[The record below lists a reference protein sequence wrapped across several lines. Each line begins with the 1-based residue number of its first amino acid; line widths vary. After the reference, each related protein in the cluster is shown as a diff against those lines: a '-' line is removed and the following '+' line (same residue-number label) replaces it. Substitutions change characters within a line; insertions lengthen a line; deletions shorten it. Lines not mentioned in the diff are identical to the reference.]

1 MSRLP
6 GVVCLLSSQATPCA
20 FGNNKQAATCFVT
33 HATHPLMSNSK
44 TPVLSVYMPRR
55 SLITQFGHATLAI
68 ACLAGFSG
76 PLQAQQRVDVS
87 GVAQSLLPVS
97 VANFAADQRARL
109 DVSSV
114 VHSDLGRSGLFNMID
129 SGMLLADT
137 GPIPAE
143 LRSKGIDML
152 VSGSVSRLA
161 DGRFDVRYRLNDLV
175 KQRAVFQ
182 RSIVV
187 HPDDLRMAGH
197 RIADEVFEALTGE
210 QGIFSTRIAYVS
222 KQATRYVLQIAD
234 WDAENPQLALSSAE
248 PIISPRWS
256 PDGSKLAYVSFES
269 KKPVVYVHN
278 LANGERIAVANFR
291 GSNSAP
297 AWAPDGQQLA
307 VSLTLDGMSQLYL
320 VSARGGSP
328 RRLTSSNSIDT
339 EPVFSPDG
347 RSVYFTSD
355 RAGSPQIYQVSSQ
368 GGEARRVTFGSPY
381 STSARVSP
389 DGKLLAYITRREGRY
404 LVAVREL
411 ATGNDTLVS
420 ETGREEAPSFSPNGK
435 WVMYASRR
443 GGRDAL
449 IAASVDGKVRQQLA
463 SLSGDMREPAWGPLP
478 LK

>member
-1 MSRLP
+1 MNLI
-6 GVVCLLSSQATPCA
+6 
-20 FGNNKQAATCFVT
+20 
-33 HATHPLMSNSK
+33 
-44 TPVLSVYMPRR
+44 PRR
-55 SLITQFGHATLAI
+55 LILSRILAALFTLPI
-68 ACLAGFSG
+68 YLVLG
-76 PLQAQQRVDVS
+76 LQPFAQQRVDVS
-87 GVAQSLLPVS
+87 GVAQSLLPLS
-97 VANFAADQRARL
+97 VANFASDQRART
-109 DVSSV
+109 DVSGV

-129 SGMLLADT
+129 SGMVLADT
-137 GPIPAE
+137 GPVPAE
-143 LRSKGIDML
+143 LRGKGIDML

-175 KQRAVFQ
+175 KQRAIFQ

-197 RIADEVFEALTGE
+197 RIADEVFEAITGE
-210 QGIFSTRIAYVS
+210 KGIFSTRIAYVS

-278 LANGERIAVANFR
+278 LATGERLAVANFR

-307 VSLTLDGMSQLYL
+307 VSLTMDGMSQIYL

-389 DGKLLAYITRREGRY
+389 DGKLLAYITRREGACKWQRHAR
-404 LVAVREL
+404 V
-411 ATGNDTLVS
+411 GN
-420 ETGREEAPSFSPNGK
+420 RP
-435 WVMYASRR
+435 R
-443 GGRDAL
+443 GSAIVFTKR
-449 IAASVDGKVRQQLA
+449 
-463 SLSGDMREPAWGPLP
+463 
-478 LK
+478 

>member
-1 MSRLP
+1 
-6 GVVCLLSSQATPCA
+6 
-20 FGNNKQAATCFVT
+20 
-33 HATHPLMSNSK
+33 
-44 TPVLSVYMPRR
+44 
-55 SLITQFGHATLAI
+55 
-68 ACLAGFSG
+68 
-76 PLQAQQRVDVS
+76 
-87 GVAQSLLPVS
+87 
-97 VANFAADQRARL
+97 
-109 DVSSV
+109 
-114 VHSDLGRSGLFNMID
+114 MID
-129 SGMLLADT
+129 SGMVLADT
-137 GPIPAE
+137 GPVPAE
-143 LRSKGIDML
+143 LRGKGIDML

-175 KQRAVFQ
+175 KQRAIFQ

-210 QGIFSTRIAYVS
+210 KGIFSTRIAYVS

-278 LANGERIAVANFR
+278 LATGERLAVANFR

-307 VSLTLDGMSQLYL
+307 VSLTMDGMSQIYL

-355 RAGSPQIYQVSSQ
+355 RAGSPQIYQVPSQ

-411 ATGNDTLVS
+411 ASGNDTLVS

-443 GGRDAL
+443 SGRDAL

-478 LK
+478 SK

>member
-1 MSRLP
+1 
-6 GVVCLLSSQATPCA
+6 V
-20 FGNNKQAATCFVT
+20 
-33 HATHPLMSNSK
+33 HPMNLI
-44 TPVLSVYMPRR
+44 PRR
-55 SLITQFGHATLAI
+55 LILSRILAALFTLPI
-68 ACLAGFSG
+68 YLVLG
-76 PLQAQQRVDVS
+76 LQPFAQQRVDVS
-87 GVAQSLLPVS
+87 GVAQSLLPLS
-97 VANFAADQRARL
+97 VANFASDQRART
-109 DVSSV
+109 DVSGV

-129 SGMLLADT
+129 SGMVLADT
-137 GPIPAE
+137 GPVPAE
-143 LRSKGIDML
+143 LRGKGIDML

-175 KQRAVFQ
+175 KQRAIFQ

-210 QGIFSTRIAYVS
+210 KGIFSTRIAYVS

-278 LANGERIAVANFR
+278 LATGERLAVANFR

-307 VSLTLDGMSQLYL
+307 VSLTMDGMSQIYL

-339 EPVFSPDG
+339 EPVFSPMG
-347 RSVYFTSD
+347 VRFI
-355 RAGSPQIYQVSSQ
+355 SPQIGPEALRSIKFPARAARL
-368 GGEARRVTFGSPY
+368 GG
-381 STSARVSP
+381 
-389 DGKLLAYITRREGRY
+389 
-404 LVAVREL
+404 
-411 ATGNDTLVS
+411 
-420 ETGREEAPSFSPNGK
+420 
-435 WVMYASRR
+435 
-443 GGRDAL
+443 
-449 IAASVDGKVRQQLA
+449 
-463 SLSGDMREPAWGPLP
+463 LP
-478 LK
+478 LVHPTQPRQG

>member
-1 MSRLP
+1 MNLI
-6 GVVCLLSSQATPCA
+6 
-20 FGNNKQAATCFVT
+20 
-33 HATHPLMSNSK
+33 
-44 TPVLSVYMPRR
+44 PRR
-55 SLITQFGHATLAI
+55 LILSRILAALFTLPI
-68 ACLAGFSG
+68 YLVLG
-76 PLQAQQRVDVS
+76 LQPFAQQRVDVS
-87 GVAQSLLPVS
+87 GVAQSLLPLS
-97 VANFAADQRARL
+97 VANFASDQRART
-109 DVSSV
+109 DVSGV

-129 SGMLLADT
+129 SGMVLADT
-137 GPIPAE
+137 GAVPAE
-143 LRSKGIDML
+143 LRGKGIDML

-175 KQRAVFQ
+175 KQRAIFQ
-182 RSIVV
+182 RSIIV

-210 QGIFSTRIAYVS
+210 KGIFSTRIAYVS

-234 WDAENPQLALSSAE
+234 WDAESPQLALSSAE

-278 LANGERIAVANFR
+278 LATGERLAVANFR

-307 VSLTLDGMSQLYL
+307 VSLTMDGMSQIYL

-389 DGKLLAYITRREGRY
+389 DGKLLAYITRRDGRY

-411 ATGNDTLVS
+411 ASGNDTLVS

-449 IAASVDGKVRQQLA
+449 IAASVDGKVKQQLA
-463 SLSGDMREPAWGPLP
+463 SLAGDMREPAWGPLP
-478 LK
+478 SK